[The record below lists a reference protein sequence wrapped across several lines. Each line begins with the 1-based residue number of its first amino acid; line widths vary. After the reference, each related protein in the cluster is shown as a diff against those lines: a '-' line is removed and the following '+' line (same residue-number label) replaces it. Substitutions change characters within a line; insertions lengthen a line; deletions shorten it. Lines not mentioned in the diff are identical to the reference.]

1 MNHLSDN
8 FTSKT
13 FLIRLRVSTLVALA
27 IATIMILFGNAPNSD
42 LFSAYIDKITIYAFL
57 TAVSI
62 FLAVLLSDNE
72 LSAAHVV
79 GIMAFLALPE
89 EAMSLSLWGIFA
101 GGVAGGIALYVRG
114 RLQPIFYTR
123 EGWHH
128 IIYSAGRVTIS
139 FAVAGQLYISA
150 GGELPL
156 SSADQQFSLTARLLL
171 YCFVYITLYFS
182 IFLLEVYTTGHSVA
196 ELIKNDI
203 WRIVIVLILPI
214 PFALL
219 GAEVSTR
226 LSTSSEI
233 INWLGLM
240 IIILGLYLLSYSE
253 FRLRKQLN
261 ELRTVSIVTRA
272 MRAHLNMD
280 ALLKT
285 VYLQVS
291 HLLDTNNF
299 MVVLK
304 NLDDDTLEFPLVM
317 RIGQE
322 DATSSEAREIL
333 YHDGLI
339 NYVITSE
346 KPLLITDDVAEYAQQ
361 RGLKPPK
368 ETAYSWLGVP
378 LTAGGQCFGAMIV
391 TSTQLAKRFSRNDLR
406 LLNIIAGSASIAIEN
421 ARLYQ
426 QQTERVNQ
434 LATLNNIGALLT
446 GTLSP
451 DNVID
456 MVITSASAI
465 SQANAVSVYLFWDDA
480 VSSMRT
486 AGLSN
491 AFGKESPLPFILQK
505 QEIPLT
511 ERPAVAVPDLAQDNR
526 QAPLLDLLKQENV
539 KAFIELPLTTG
550 ETTYGVIVL
559 YFTKQ
564 QQFNGEKLELY
575 RSFATQAAQAIKNAD
590 VYTTTDKA
598 FQRSVEQLLTLAGIG
613 RLLTA
618 TIDLREIADLMLS
631 HASEATHVTT
641 GVIMFYDTDGAL
653 RVMAQRGYPDNST
666 SIESITQS
674 GVGKKVIAQNDAQRV
689 GDVKA
694 LSNFKPIVD
703 TTRSQLGV
711 PIRQG
716 KKTLGYIILECAN
729 INGFSEEDSRFVE
742 QIANQAVIA
751 IDNARLFQDIT
762 EGRDRL
768 QVILDAMEEAILL
781 IDAGGK
787 IALANP
793 SLTMLNLEPQTLLE
807 RSLYELMQDTEM
819 KIISKL
825 GFESDSNLIELLD
838 DLKTPNTWGNY
849 TPTLFSLQNDVG
861 TQHVQRYVIPVRG
874 EKQNVIGALMVF
886 YNKTEEQ
893 ELENAREQLSR
904 MIVHDLR
911 SPLTAVT
918 TSMKLLRDLTPKDSE
933 LYPLVDKTTD
943 ASRRAVRKLLA
954 RVDSLLD
961 ISKLESGR
969 MHLETEIGEIATI
982 ADNVCVELSPLA
994 HELEIELLSTI
1005 NADLPLLDID
1015 ADKVE
1020 RLLLNLVDNALKYS
1034 PSNKIVNISAT
1045 AYEQNPDFIQIE
1057 VADQGPGIPDEY
1069 KENLFDQFMQVK
1081 GRKKIRRG
1089 VGLGLTFCK
1098 LVAEAH
1104 GGKIWIED
1112 NDGGGS
1118 RFIFTLPIAKTNLL
1132 SLDEGE
1138 RPIIEA

>member
-1 MNHLSDN
+1 MR
-8 FTSKT
+8 F
-13 FLIRLRVSTLVALA
+13 STLIVLA
-27 IATIMILFGNAPNSD
+27 VTTVMLLFGNAPDGD
-42 LFSAYIDKITIYAFL
+42 LFSIYIDKITIYAFL
-57 TAVSI
+57 TAVAI

-101 GGVAGGIALYVRG
+101 GGVAGGVALFVRG
-114 RLQPIFYTR
+114 RLQPEYYAQDN
-123 EGWHH
+123 WHH
-128 IIYSAGRVTIS
+128 IIYSVARVTIS
-139 FAVAGQLYISA
+139 FAVAAELYISS

-171 YCFVYITLYFS
+171 YCFVYITLYFA
-182 IFLLEVYTTGHSVA
+182 IFLLEIYTTGHSVPD
-196 ELIKNDI
+196 LIKNDI
-203 WRIVIVLILPI
+203 WRILIILILPI
-214 PFALL
+214 PFAIL

-226 LSTSSEI
+226 LSTSSEV

-261 ELRTVSIVTRA
+261 ELRTVSVVTRT
-272 MRAHLNMD
+272 MRAHLDMD

-285 VYLQVS
+285 VYLQIA

-299 MVVLK
+299 TVVIRQI
-304 NLDDDTLEFPLVM
+304 DDNTLEFPLVIRM
-317 RIGQE
+317 GEE
-322 DATSSEAREIL
+322 DSSPLETRSTR
-333 YHDGLI
+333 YSNGLI
-339 NYVITSE
+339 NYVLTSE
-346 KPLLITDDVAEYAQQ
+346 KPLLIADDVAEVAHK
-361 RGLKPPK
+361 RGLTPPK

-378 LTAGGQCFGAMIV
+378 LTAGGRCFGAMIV
-391 TSTQLAKRFSRNDLR
+391 TSTQVAKRFSNNDLR

-421 ARLYQ
+421 AQLYH

-451 DNVID
+451 DSVID
-456 MVITSASAI
+456 TVITSASAI

-491 AFGKESPLPFILQK
+491 AVNKDSPLPFILQK
-505 QEIPLT
+505 QETPL
-511 ERPAVAVPDLAQDNR
+511 EQRSAIAVPDIIQDKR
-526 QAPLLDLLKQENV
+526 QSPLLDLLTNEGIR
-539 KAFIELPLTTG
+539 AFIELPLSTG

-559 YFTKQ
+559 YFKQ
-564 QQFNGEKLELY
+564 VHQFNGEKLELY

-618 TIDLREIADLMLS
+618 TIDLKEIAGLMLS

-641 GVIMFYDTDGAL
+641 GVVMFYDTDGAL
-653 RVMAQRGYPDNST
+653 RVMAQRGYPDDET
-666 SIESITQS
+666 SIESITES
-674 GVGKKVIAQNDAQRV
+674 GVGKEVITQNDAKRV
-689 GDVKA
+689 GDVSA

-716 KKTLGYIILECAN
+716 KKTLGYIILECAD

-762 EGRDRL
+762 EARDRL

-781 IDAGGK
+781 IDSGGT

-793 SLTMLNLEPQTLLE
+793 RLTMVNLDPQTLIE
-807 RSLYELMQDTEM
+807 KSLADLMKNDPM
-819 KIISKL
+819 DFVNKL
-825 GFESDSNLIELLD
+825 GFEAESDLNDLLN

-849 TPTLFSLQNDVG
+849 EPSLFSLQNEHG
-861 TQHVQRYVIPVRG
+861 TQYMQRYIIPVRG
-874 EKQNVIGALMVF
+874 EQQKVIGALLVF

-893 ELENAREQLSR
+893 ELENAREQLSQ

-918 TSMKLLRDLTPKDSE
+918 TSMKLLRDLTPQDSE

-969 MHLETEIGEIATI
+969 MNLETEIGELATI

-994 HELEIELLSTI
+994 HELDIKLISNI
-1005 NADLPLLDID
+1005 DADLPLLDID
-1015 ADKVE
+1015 SDKVE

-1034 PSNKIVNISAT
+1034 PGDKSVTISAG
-1045 AYEQNPDFIQIE
+1045 AYEQNPDFVQVE
-1057 VADQGPGIPDEY
+1057 VTDQGPGIPDEY

-1081 GRKKIRRG
+1081 GRKKVRRG

-1112 NDGGGS
+1112 NAGGGS
-1118 RFIFTLPIAKTNLL
+1118 RFMFTLPIAQTSLL